1 MVLDVGATG
10 GQTEA
15 VRSMTWALVVAVIG
29 ATLTGCATPSPAS
42 PALTEAERADYT
54 AERNDVRWTRFFA
67 DRDDIT
73 PPEIQVIAYV
83 PPQGSLRRW
92 AACINEAGFEEV
104 REYGDGLA
112 FGVDRSEVDAAYLAF
127 YTCTAQFPIDPV
139 ELGYLSQRQLGLLWD
154 YYDTRLL
161 PCLELIGAPSA
172 LEVTREEFVSQ
183 GLEGVTPNPYDTV
196 VGVTI
201 REWRQ
206 IDLQCPPPD
215 PAVFG
220 ELHP

>member
-1 MVLDVGATG
+1 MLYLRPTA
-10 GQTEA
+10 GQTGE
-15 VRSMTWALVVAVIG
+15 VRSTTWALIVAL
-29 ATLTGCATPSPAS
+29 AAALLTACASPPPS
-42 PALTEAERADYT
+42 PALTEAERADYL

-73 PPEIQVIAYV
+73 PPEIEVVAYV
-83 PPQGSLRRW
+83 PPQGSLRLW
-92 AACINEAGFEEV
+92 ASCINEAGFEEV

-127 YTCTAQFPIDPV
+127 YTCTAQYPIDPIA
-139 ELGYLSQRQLGLLWD
+139 LGYRSQRQLGLLWD

-161 PCLELIGAPSA
+161 PCLALAGTPSA
-172 LEVTREEFVSQ
+172 FEVSREDFVAL
-183 GLEGVTPNPYDTV
+183 GLEGVAPNPYDTV
-196 VGVTI
+196 SGVTV

-206 IDLQCPPPD
+206 LDLQCPPPD